1 MRDNRGIF
9 PRTFT
14 SNLKESAAWL
24 AARKGIS
31 EEAARE
37 KIKEL
42 SSYKVLYYHDG
53 PPPRRGAFPFVPGTP
68 PDRGEHHTPTT

>member
-14 SNLKESAAWL
+14 SNLKESTAWL

-31 EEAARE
+31 KEAARK

-42 SSYKVLYYHDG
+42 PSYKGLYD
-53 PPPRRGAFPFVPGTP
+53 
-68 PDRGEHHTPTT
+68 PDDLIRIG

>member
-9 PRTFT
+9 PRIFT
-14 SNLKESAAWL
+14 SNLKESTAWL

-42 SSYKVLYYHDG
+42 PSYQGLYD
-53 PPPRRGAFPFVPGTP
+53 
-68 PDRGEHHTPTT
+68 PDDLIRIG

>member
-37 KIKEL
+37 KIEKL
-42 SSYKVLYYHDG
+42 PIYQGLYDPEDLIRIG
-53 PPPRRGAFPFVPGTP
+53 
-68 PDRGEHHTPTT
+68 

>member
-1 MRDNRGIF
+1 MRDNRGTF

-14 SNLKESAAWL
+14 SNLKESTAWL

-31 EEAARE
+31 KEVARE

-42 SSYKVLYYHDG
+42 PSYQGLYD
-53 PPPRRGAFPFVPGTP
+53 
-68 PDRGEHHTPTT
+68 PDDLIRIG

>member
-9 PRTFT
+9 PRIFT
-14 SNLKESAAWL
+14 SDLKESAAWL

-31 EEAARE
+31 KEAARK

-42 SSYKVLYYHDG
+42 PSYQGLYDPEDLIRIG
-53 PPPRRGAFPFVPGTP
+53 
-68 PDRGEHHTPTT
+68 